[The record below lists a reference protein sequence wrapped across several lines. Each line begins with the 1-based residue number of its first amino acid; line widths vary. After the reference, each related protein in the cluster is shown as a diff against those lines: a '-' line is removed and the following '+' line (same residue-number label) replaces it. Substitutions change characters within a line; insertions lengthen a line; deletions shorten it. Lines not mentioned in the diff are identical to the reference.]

1 MGYFY
6 SPTLKRRIADLLR
19 TVSYDLIFVHC
30 SSVAPYVAN
39 VRGIPKLLDFG
50 DMDSQKWLDIARHRP
65 YPMKLVY
72 WLEGQ
77 KLMAWEKRLAK
88 AFDFCSVTT
97 RGELDTLRN
106 FNSENPS
113 DFFPNGVDFDY
124 FTPGDGYDPNSIS
137 FMGRMDYY
145 PNQQAMIEFCR
156 EVLPVLRERV
166 PEIKLSIIGAE
177 PSAEIRALGNLP
189 AVTVTGTVPD
199 IRPLVRRCA
208 LTVAPLNIAR
218 GTQNKMLE
226 SMAMGVPVICSPIA
240 LRGVDA
246 EDGKHLLS
254 ASSPRDYADAVVSVL
269 SNPARRAE
277 LSAACRERMI
287 ARHNWNGSLRR
298 MEGLIDQCLR
308 QHSSKLVAQG
318 VLA

>member
-1 MGYFY
+1 M
-6 SPTLKRRIADLLR
+6 
-19 TVSYDLIFVHC
+19 HC

-124 FTPGDGYDPNSIS
+124 FAPGDGYDPNSIS

-199 IRPLVRRCA
+199 IPA
-208 LTVAPLNIAR
+208 AGAPLRLDGGSPQYRPRHTEQDAGIHGYGRASHLQPHRFAWR
-218 GTQNKMLE
+218 GRGRRQAPSLCPLTAIMRMP
-226 SMAMGVPVICSPIA
+226 SCRCFPI
-240 LRGVDA
+240 
-246 EDGKHLLS
+246 
-254 ASSPRDYADAVVSVL
+254 
-269 SNPARRAE
+269 RRAGRSFIE
-277 LSAACRERMI
+277 LPAASA
-287 ARHNWNGSLRR
+287 
-298 MEGLIDQCLR
+298 
-308 QHSSKLVAQG
+308 
-318 VLA
+318 